1 MGKSA
6 PTPPDPKET
15 SAASTSTNVGTAIA
29 NAFMGN
35 VNQITPD
42 GSLTYDQTGTYQW
55 KDPYTGQT
63 YDIPTFTATQQLS
76 QQQQAIKDQTDAAQL
91 NLAGLA
97 NDQSGF
103 LRDYLANPFQYSN
116 QDVENWVY
124 DLGSQRLDPR
134 FAREEEALKTQLY
147 NAGIRE
153 GSDAW
158 NARFSQLSQAK
169 NDAYNQ
175 LMLQGR
181 GQAYQEALTARNQP
195 INEITALLSG
205 SQVSQPNFINPGMP
219 TIPTTDAAGIINQN
233 YNQRLAAWQQQQ
245 AGLGGFLSGLG
256 SLAGGAAMI
265 RLSDDNEKKNKK
277 RLGDIEKPMGLWEY
291 NFKDEPK
298 GAPKHLGL
306 MASEVAKVEPSAVKR
321 GKDGKRYVDYG
332 RALGLMGMH

>member
-1 MGKSA
+1 MGKPKA
-6 PTPPDPKET
+6 PEPPDPKET

-42 GSLTYDQTGTYQW
+42 GSLTYEQTGTYKW
-55 KDPYTGQT
+55 RDPYTGKT
-63 YDIPTFTATQQLS
+63 YDIPTFTATQTLS
-76 QQQQAIKDQTDAAQL
+76 EAQQAIKDQTDAAEL

-103 LRDYLANPFQYSN
+103 LRDYLAKPFEYSN

-134 FAREEEALKTQLY
+134 FAREEEALRTRLL
-147 NAGIRE
+147 NSGIRE

-158 NARFSQLSQAK
+158 NAAMTQLSQAK

-205 SQVSQPNFINPGMP
+205 SQVSQPNFINASMP
-219 TIPTTDAAGIINQN
+219 TIPTTDVAGLINQN
-233 YNQRLAAWQQQQ
+233 YNQRLGAWQQQQ
-245 AGLGGFLSGLG
+245 ASLGGFLSGLG
-256 SLAGGAAMI
+256 SFGGALI
-265 RLSDDNEKKNKK
+265 GLSDDNAKKDKE
-277 RLGDIEKPMGLWEY
+277 RLGDIDGEMGLWAFRY
-291 NFKDEPK
+291 KGEPK
-298 GAPKHLGL
+298 SQPKHLGL
-306 MASEVAKVEPSAVKR
+306 MASEVEKEKPSAVLR

-332 RALGLMGMH
+332 KALGLMGVH